1 MNKNIMKL
9 LEETRN
15 LIDYKSRIFIINTFV
30 LGIIFIIMNFFT
42 VTKFNLENVEEYLG
56 RNIQVKLVLKDMLSE
71 STVKSYE
78 EKLITLEKVDYHSY
92 SAKELAVKDLEKRM
106 NLDFSQKNPL
116 KNTMTIYTRD
126 INSVEEVKEVIN
138 SINDPN
144 VVEKILFNE
153 ELVGKLINAK
163 VTMRKLKNEI
173 VIFFTVPLFVFIF
186 LIFKLNFINYEEEL
200 MKKYLNAEK
209 NGYVISPYF
218 LKKAFNIFLGW
229 AIAYVIFGFF
239 YGSAEKLLY
248 GLNTSFNI
256 ILFENLPKSMFIYQ
270 LIISLIILLFSGLFI
285 RTKGIKGGRK

>member
-42 VTKFNLENVEEYLG
+42 VTKYNLENVEEYLG
-56 RNIQVKLVLKDMLSE
+56 RNIQVKLVLKEMLSE
-71 STVKSYE
+71 SSIKAYE
-78 EKLITLEKVDYHSY
+78 EKLIAIEKIDYHSY
-92 SAKELAVKDLEKRM
+92 TAKELAVKDLEKRM
-106 NLDFSQKNPL
+106 NLDFSEKNPL
-116 KNTMTIYTRD
+116 KNTMTVYTKD
-126 INSVEEVKEVIN
+126 IKSVEEVKEIIGT
-138 SINDPN
+138 INDPN
-144 VVEKILFNE
+144 IVDKVLFNE

-173 VIFFTVPLFVFIF
+173 VLFFTIPLFIFIY

-200 MKKYLNAEK
+200 LKKYLNAEK

-229 AIAYVIFGFF
+229 GIAYVVFGFF

-256 ILFENLPKSMFIYQ
+256 ISFENLPKSMFLYQ
-270 LIISLIILLFSGLFI
+270 FIISLIILLFSGLFI
-285 RTKGIKGGRK
+285 RTKGVKGGRR